1 MATTQWTAIR
11 RGLLVRRPS
20 HAPPWRTRQPRHG
33 SILAPVV
40 ASVVVGVAATAA
52 LSRALAL
59 ALAERDRR
67 AQQARLRR
75 ERQFALLVREPALIG
90 LRRIFIGQ
98 LDLTI
103 ELLAGDNGAM
113 PAAEAV
119 HETRKALKRMR
130 TLVRLLEDELGEK
143 AAQREQVLLREAGR
157 KLAGARD
164 SEVLVA
170 TLEQLMREHPRRLE
184 HRPGVARLHA
194 RLLAERERA
203 TAQLLGDQLTRSEV
217 LSDLRELRARVQ
229 QWQPQPKQGLRG
241 LERPFRRLYAKGRRR
256 CARAAGA
263 RGDRAA
269 AMHRWRKSV
278 KDLRYAA
285 EALSVQPE
293 HSGPMAAFGAAS
305 GLRPV
310 VSRTKRRE
318 RKDRVAR
325 LARRAD
331 RLGELLGEEHDL
343 FVLAQRV
350 REQGCGRRTRRSLL
364 KIINSRRKRL
374 RRRALRDGE
383 RLYRRR
389 PGRALRRVRREFA
402 RRASA

>member
-1 MATTQWTAIR
+1 
-11 RGLLVRRPS
+11 
-20 HAPPWRTRQPRHG
+20 
-33 SILAPVV
+33 V
-40 ASVVVGVAATAA
+40 ASLAATVVVGVAATAL

-67 AQQARLRR
+67 AQQTRNRR
-75 ERQFALLVREPALIG
+75 EREFALLPGEPALVG

-103 ELLAGDNGAM
+103 ELLTGENGSL

-130 TLVRLLEDELGEK
+130 TLVLLLEDELGQQ
-143 AAQREQVLLREAGR
+143 AAAREQALLREAGR

-170 TLEQLMREHPRRLE
+170 TLQSLMREHPRRLDR
-184 HRPGVARLHA
+184 RPGVGRLHA

-203 TAQLLGDQLTRSEV
+203 TVQLLGDKLARAEV
-217 LSDLRELRARVQ
+217 LSDLRELRTRMQ
-229 QWQPQPKQGLRG
+229 GWQPEPKDGIRG
-241 LERPFRRLYAKGRRR
+241 LERGYRRVYARGRRR
-256 CARAAGA
+256 YARAAGA
-263 RGDRAA
+263 RSDRAA

-285 EALSVQPE
+285 EALSRQPE
-293 HSGPMAAFGAAS
+293 LGGPLAALGGAGTLAPAAAR
-305 GLRPV
+305 G
-310 VSRTKRRE
+310 KRRGGRE
-318 RKDRVAR
+318 DPILR

-331 RLGELLGEEHDL
+331 RLGERLGEEHDL

-350 REQGCGRRTRRSLL
+350 REEGCGRRTRRTLL
-364 KIINSRRKRL
+364 KLINSRRKRL

-383 RLYRRR
+383 RLYARR
-389 PGRALRRVRREFA
+389 PRRALERMRRAFA
-402 RRASA
+402 RQASA

>member
-1 MATTQWTAIR
+1 VAPLAAT
-11 RGLLVRRPS
+11 
-20 HAPPWRTRQPRHG
+20 
-33 SILAPVV
+33 
-40 ASVVVGVAATAA
+40 VVVGVAATAV

-67 AQQARLRR
+67 AQQARHRR
-75 ERQFALLVREPALIG
+75 EREFALLPGEPALVG

-103 ELLAGDNGAM
+103 ELLAGENGAT

-119 HETRKALKRMR
+119 HDTRKALKRMR
-130 TLVRLLEDELGEK
+130 TLLLLLEDELGEA

-170 TLEQLMREHPRRLE
+170 TLEALMHEHPRRLE
-184 HRPGVARLHA
+184 PRPGVKRLHA

-203 TAQLLGDQLTRSEV
+203 TAELLSDQLMRAEV
-217 LSDLRELRARVQ
+217 LSDLRQMRARMQ
-229 QWQPQPKQGLRG
+229 AWRPAAKPGLSG
-241 LERPFRRLYAKGRRR
+241 LERGYRRLYARGRRR
-256 CARAAGA
+256 YERAAGA
-263 RGDRAA
+263 RGGRAA

-285 EALSVQPE
+285 EALSRRHEGARALAAV
-293 HSGPMAAFGAAS
+293 SGVSALAPGATR
-305 GLRPV
+305 G
-310 VSRTKRRE
+310 TRRR
-318 RKDRVAR
+318 RKNPIAR
-325 LARRAD
+325 IARRAD
-331 RLGELLGEEHDL
+331 RLGERLGEEHDL

-350 REQGCGRRTRRSLL
+350 RGPGCGRRTRRSLL
-364 KIINSRRKRL
+364 KVINNRRKRL

-389 PGRALRRVRREFA
+389 PSRALARL
-402 RRASA
+402 RRAFAQQASA

>member
-1 MATTQWTAIR
+1 
-11 RGLLVRRPS
+11 V
-20 HAPPWRTRQPRHG
+20 
-33 SILAPVV
+33 APV
-40 ASVVVGVAATAA
+40 AATVVVGVVATAA

-67 AQQARLRR
+67 ARQARRRR
-75 ERQFALLVREPALIG
+75 ERQFALLPGEPALVG

-103 ELLAGDNGAM
+103 ELLAGENGAM

-130 TLVRLLEDELGEK
+130 TLVRLLEDELGKE
-143 AAQREQVLLREAGR
+143 AAAGEQLLLREAGR

-164 SEVLVA
+164 SDVLVA
-170 TLEQLMREHPRRLE
+170 TLEQLLREHPRLKR
-184 HRPGVARLHA
+184 RGGVTRLHA
-194 RLLAERERA
+194 RLLAERDRA
-203 TAQLLGDQLTRSEV
+203 TAQLLADQLTRTEV
-217 LSDLRELRARVQ
+217 LGDLREMRARVQ
-229 QWQPQPKQGLRG
+229 AWQPEPKDGMRG
-241 LERPFRRLYAKGRRR
+241 LERGFRRLYATGRRR
-256 CARAAGA
+256 YAGAAGA
-263 RGDRAA
+263 PSDRAA

-285 EALSVQPE
+285 EALSRQPAQD
-293 HSGPMAAFGAAS
+293 GPLAAIGGVSA
-305 GLRPV
+305 LRPAV
-310 VSRTKRRE
+310 VRGKRRR
-318 RKDRVAR
+318 RKDPIAR

-331 RLGELLGEEHDL
+331 RLGEMLGEEHDL

-350 REQGCGRRTRRSLL
+350 REQGCGRRTRRTLL
-364 KIINSRRKRL
+364 KLIRTRRKRL

>member
-1 MATTQWTAIR
+1 MASLAATA
-11 RGLLVRRPS
+11 
-20 HAPPWRTRQPRHG
+20 
-33 SILAPVV
+33 VV
-40 ASVVVGVAATAA
+40 AVAATAL

-67 AQQARLRR
+67 AQQTRHRR
-75 ERQFALLVREPALIG
+75 EREFALLPGEPALVG

-103 ELLAGDNGAM
+103 ELLTGENGVL

-130 TLVRLLEDELGEK
+130 TLVLLLEDELGEQ
-143 AAQREQVLLREAGR
+143 AAASEQALLREAGR

-170 TLEQLMREHPRRLE
+170 TLEALKREHARRLDR
-184 HRPGVARLHA
+184 RPGVGRLHA

-203 TAQLLGDQLTRSEV
+203 TAQLLGDKLTRAAV
-217 LSDLRELRARVQ
+217 LSDLRELRGRVQ
-229 QWQPQPKQGLRG
+229 AWQPEPKDGIDG
-241 LERPFRRLYAKGRRR
+241 LERGYRRLYARGRRR
-256 CARAAGA
+256 YARAASA

-285 EALSVQPE
+285 EALSRQPE
-293 HSGPMAAFGAAS
+293 EGGTLAALGGAGA
-305 GLRPV
+305 LPPV
-310 VSRTKRRE
+310 VGRAKRRRRE
-318 RKDRVAR
+318 DPLAR

-331 RLGELLGEEHDL
+331 RLGERLGEEHDL

-350 REQGCGRRTRRSLL
+350 REPGCGRRTRRGLL
-364 KIINSRRKRL
+364 KVINSRRKRL

-389 PGRALRRVRREFA
+389 PGRALARVRRAFA
-402 RRASA
+402 QQASA